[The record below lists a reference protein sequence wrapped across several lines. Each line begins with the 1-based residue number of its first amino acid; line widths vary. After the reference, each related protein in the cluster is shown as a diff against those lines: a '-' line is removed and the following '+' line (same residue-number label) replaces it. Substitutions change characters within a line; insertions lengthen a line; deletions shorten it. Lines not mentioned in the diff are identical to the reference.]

1 MGVISFSC
9 DLSILDRYY
18 DEHAS
23 KLPSA
28 NAARLAI
35 EFFRE
40 VCPDI
45 SVADFRK
52 KEQRRV
58 ADILRGRGAS
68 EGYVSRVLSVAR
80 AALLRAFDD
89 EELSSVPKFIKLKRG
104 PGRNHVLAP
113 EEVAALFNAA
123 RTEAQFLFLLLAV
136 ATAARPQAIL
146 DLTREQVDFRR
157 NLIDLNPP
165 GRLQTKKRRPILP
178 LPSTLIPWLRQGTRN
193 TSLTMTIGHTRGADG
208 GPF

>member
-89 EELSSVPKFIKLKRG
+89 EELSSVPKFIKLKRD
-104 PGRNHVLAP
+104 PGAIMCSRQRRLLRCSMPLVL
-113 EEVAALFNAA
+113 
-123 RTEAQFLFLLLAV
+123 
-136 ATAARPQAIL
+136 
-146 DLTREQVDFRR
+146 RR
-157 NLIDLNPP
+157 SSCSCCWRWP
-165 GRLQTKKRRPILP
+165 RLRD
-178 LPSTLIPWLRQGTRN
+178 LRQSWISRASRSISGGT
-193 TSLTMTIGHTRGADG
+193 
-208 GPF
+208 